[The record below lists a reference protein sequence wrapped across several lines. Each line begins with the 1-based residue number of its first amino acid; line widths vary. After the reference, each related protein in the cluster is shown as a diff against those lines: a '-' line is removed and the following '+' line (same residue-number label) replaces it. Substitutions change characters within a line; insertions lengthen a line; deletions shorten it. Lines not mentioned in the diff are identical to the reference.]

1 MVIRPTR
8 IGLENVALVALDGA
22 PLRLFTDHLR
32 KRIPLFIRSRNA
44 AAEATS

>member
-8 IGLENVALVALDGA
+8 IGLENVALDGA